1 MRIFK
6 NVDLKYSFRKL
17 NKKSALSHGQ
27 LSDALLVFLY
37 FDNIF
42 VFLQSFKFS
51 VKIWTL
57 IIMMN
62 GEKTEKKEQEK
73 YKGKEE

>member
-17 NKKSALSHGQ
+17 NKKSALSRGQ
-27 LSDALLVFLY
+27 ISYALLVFLY